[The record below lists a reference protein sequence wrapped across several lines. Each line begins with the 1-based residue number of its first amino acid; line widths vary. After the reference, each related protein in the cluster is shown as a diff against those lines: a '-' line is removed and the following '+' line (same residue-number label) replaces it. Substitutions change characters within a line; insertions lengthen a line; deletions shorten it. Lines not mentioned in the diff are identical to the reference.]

1 MIWGGILGSEGKK
14 VLVIWE
20 KDDWGTITAQ
30 TYINHILVPALY
42 PFWVRESSAN
52 GPGEPLMIMEDGA
65 PAHRAEA
72 TRAWQQ

>member
-1 MIWGGILGSEGKK
+1 MYVPKFKQENSVMIWGGIPGSEGKK

-52 GPGEPLMIMEDGA
+52 GLGS
-65 PAHRAEA
+65 H
-72 TRAWQQ
+72 